1 MKKMF
6 PLLII
11 IRITL
16 AEQYIIYNFV
26 LINFA
31 ICVKLKIIF
40 AVKRKDKAMKLK
52 KGIVTNSID
61 GESFAIATG
70 KMTKEFNGLIKNN
83 STASYIFELLKKEQT
98 LDSIVDAMTEKYD
111 IDEATVRKD
120 VTELIELLKSK
131 NLIED

>member
-1 MKKMF
+1 
-6 PLLII
+6 
-11 IRITL
+11 
-16 AEQYIIYNFV
+16 
-26 LINFA
+26 
-31 ICVKLKIIF
+31 
-40 AVKRKDKAMKLK
+40 MKLK

-98 LDSIVDAMTEKYD
+98 EDSIVAAMLEKYD
-111 IDEATVRKD
+111 VDEETVRKD
-120 VTELIELLKSK
+120 VEELITLLKSK